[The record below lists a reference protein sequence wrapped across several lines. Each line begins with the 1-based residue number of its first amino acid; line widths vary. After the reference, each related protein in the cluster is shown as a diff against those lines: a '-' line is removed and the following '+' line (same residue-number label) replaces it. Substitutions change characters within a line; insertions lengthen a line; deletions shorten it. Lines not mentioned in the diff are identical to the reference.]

1 MFAYL
6 AAWGM
11 GSALKKGSFY
21 SLRGLWA
28 CLAAQDIFSIK
39 NPLVM
44 QESWEFDFQYPGER
58 PVDAALAELIEAKA
72 KEIGIYL
79 SYYFRGEGGLV
90 ERVGLKEGI
99 DFRDPLAG
107 SLKVSFGLVYFNAC
121 LNIHDEAE
129 KDEMLLQFEIDPDR
143 QKVKFTGPYWP
154 QREPDGF

>member
-1 MFAYL
+1 
-6 AAWGM
+6 
-11 GSALKKGSFY
+11 
-21 SLRGLWA
+21 
-28 CLAAQDIFSIK
+28 
-39 NPLVM
+39 M

-79 SYYFRGEGGLV
+79 SYYYRGEGGLV

-129 KDEMLLQFEIDPDR
+129 KDEMLLQFEIDPECQIYRSLLAAAGAGRFLDKGKR
-143 QKVKFTGPYWP
+143 PGLKKMPWAKY
-154 QREPDGF
+154 